1 MNRNETKSFSNI
13 VSSRSNV
20 GGYSCD
26 VIHGLDFD
34 KGYSEW
40 IKRFEVH
47 ARFLGML

>member
-13 VSSRSNV
+13 VSSRFKV

-34 KGYSEW
+34 KGY
-40 IKRFEVH
+40 V
-47 ARFLGML
+47 